1 MAVLL
6 LQPRHLAWYR
16 DLIALFLKYGP
27 TDLVARARL
36 EEVLSEDLPPAD
48 KDGATPESFVADLE
62 RLGPTFVKLGQLL
75 STRPDLL
82 PEPYLLALSRL
93 QDDVP
98 PSLPVARAPMRRP
111 SKIEWS
117 TLRGGSRPGRSS
129 ASRSPG
135 SGWCRGRTRGGVAGD
150 RS

>member
-16 DLIALFLKYGP
+16 DLIALFLKYGR

-98 PSLPVARAPMRRP
+98 PKPPGCSGADAAPLENRMVYFA
-111 SKIEWS
+111 
-117 TLRGGSRPGRSS
+117 GRI
-129 ASRSPG
+129 SP
-135 SGWCRGRTRGGVAGD
+135 RTFVSVTIAW
-150 RS
+150 